1 MAFHP
6 DWQKKYAESH
16 MNWTGDNL
24 PFAGIKLYLDKYP
37 QEKEAKYFFTGS
49 TRVNNRGMEE
59 YCKRAF
65 WMFFKNDPVFV
76 IQVWSFYNPRLFLNY
91 FFKQY
96 FDQLKRA
103 SLGQWLFFGLVLTAT
118 FYSHRTSSTSIWKYL
133 SVLITASVPCFLV
146 PALTVAGPN
155 VNMDQAILLQ
165 YLILLA
171 FMGCALQLIEK
182 YKSIPPKAN

>member
-1 MAFHP
+1 M
-6 DWQKKYAESH
+6 
-16 MNWTGDNL
+16 

-37 QEKEAKYFFTGS
+37 EEKEAKYFFAGT

-91 FFKQY
+91 FFNQY
-96 FDQLKRA
+96 IDQLKRA
-103 SLGQWLFFGLVLTAT
+103 SLGQWLFFVLVLSAT
-118 FYSHRTSSTSIWKYL
+118 LYSHKTSFISIWKYL
-133 SVLITASVPCFLV
+133 SVLMAAAVPCFLV

-155 VNMDQAILLQ
+155 VNLDQAILLQ
-165 YLILLA
+165 FLILLA
-171 FMGCALQLIEK
+171 GISCILQTFKHVNKKI
-182 YKSIPPKAN
+182 I